1 MEYGIHCC
9 PILSVNTFYCTECVN
24 ALRGTSSLFDV
35 LGDLEQFAAV
45 KDVAEFVGSPLSDKD
60 LCCIATEVSKDMGSH
75 TTVRQ
80 ERGHVTSRFGKWKVR
95 STTLVYPPLHDLE
108 DLCLIPKR
116 GSLAVYSTCL
126 GTFLSELAAVLCIY
140 EG

>member
-1 MEYGIHCC
+1 MWDTL
-9 PILSVNTFYCTECVN
+9 LSHIECKLDCVN
-24 ALRGTSSLFDV
+24 ASLF
-35 LGDLEQFAAV
+35 GDLEQFAAV

-95 STTLVYPPLHDLE
+95 STALVFPPL
-108 DLCLIPKR
+108 
-116 GSLAVYSTCL
+116 
-126 GTFLSELAAVLCIY
+126 
-140 EG
+140 